1 MTKLAECRLLL
12 ETEPHSGAWNMAA
25 DEVLLDRAAT
35 QSAATFRWYRWSE
48 PTLSLGY
55 FQNAAEV
62 DFDPRWKDLPKVRRL
77 TGGGA
82 ILHHHEWTYSIAV
95 PSRHLLVKRPE
106 ELYDVVHLAI
116 VECLR
121 TCGYSAT
128 LRGETRPQSPEPMLC
143 FSRCDSHDV
152 ILSGRKILG
161 SAQRRRKGA
170 ILQHGSLLL
179 RSSPWTPEHPGIE
192 DLVPEGR
199 FAMTELATVPQRL
212 AERFSAT
219 ELSAE
224 EEQSVMEKIAENL
237 TKFPPHSHAGNAE
250 TEP

>member
-1 MTKLAECRLLL
+1 MTKLAECRLLF
-12 ETEPHSGAWNMAA
+12 ETEPHSGVWNMAA
-25 DEVLLDRAAT
+25 DEMLLDLAVT
-35 QSAATFRWYRWSE
+35 QELTTFRWYRWSE

-55 FQNAAEV
+55 FQDDAEV
-62 DFDPRWKDLPKVRRL
+62 EVDPRWKDLPKVRRL

-82 ILHHHEWTYSIAV
+82 ILHHHEWTYAIAL
-95 PSRHLLVKRPE
+95 PARHSLVKRPE

-128 LRGETRPQSPEPMLC
+128 LRGKTRQQSPEPMLC

-152 ILSGRKILG
+152 ILAGNKILG

-179 RSSPWTPEHPGIE
+179 HSSPRTPEHPGIE
-192 DLVPEGR
+192 NLVPDGR
-199 FAMTELATVPQRL
+199 LEITELAKVPQRL
-212 AERFSAT
+212 AERVCAAAFSA
-219 ELSAE
+219 EDDRAVMQKIGENSA
-224 EEQSVMEKIAENL
+224 
-237 TKFPPHSHAGNAE
+237 KFQQRGNAQNGAD
-250 TEP
+250 